1 MQVKLSHLLLMFIG
15 IFCAS
20 FNLKAQE
27 VEPDYEMEP
36 YLFSVE
42 SSTIGDV
49 LPIENA
55 FVKAKAGATMYIV
68 GVGNVNTYYYIKGN
82 KSKLVLDK
90 DKDKIIINTGGISPR
105 QSLSVI
111 KLQIVGSK
119 RRWKTGTVNLV
130 GASANEEDALSVK
143 YEKYGENSVLID
155 LSNFEPGQ
163 YCIGITKLLDNSNS
177 SKVYTFSIL

>member
-1 MQVKLSHLLLMFIG
+1 MQVKLSHLFLMFIG

-143 YEKYGENSVLID
+143 YEKYGDNSVLID

-177 SKVYTFSIL
+177 SKVYTFSVL

>member
-1 MQVKLSHLLLMFIG
+1 M
-15 IFCAS
+15 
-20 FNLKAQE
+20 
-27 VEPDYEMEP
+27 
-36 YLFSVE
+36 

-130 GASANEEDALSVK
+130 GASANEEDILQVK
-143 YEKYGENSVLID
+143 YEKYGDNSVLID

>member
-82 KSKLVLDK
+82 ASKLVLDK
-90 DKDKIIINTGGISPR
+90 DKDKIIINTGGVSPR

-143 YEKYGENSVLID
+143 YEKYGENIS
-155 LSNFEPGQ
+155 
-163 YCIGITKLLDNSNS
+163 
-177 SKVYTFSIL
+177 